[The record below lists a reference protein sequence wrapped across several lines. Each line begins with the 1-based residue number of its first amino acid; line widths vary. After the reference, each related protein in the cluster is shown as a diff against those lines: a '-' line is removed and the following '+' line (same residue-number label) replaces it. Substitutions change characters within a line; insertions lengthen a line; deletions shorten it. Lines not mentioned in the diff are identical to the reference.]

1 MEGNVEGTYGF
12 LNENGEIEIV
22 EYSSNNSTGF
32 TTNNKLPE
40 APTFNPEEVVETFIS
55 QFVIKKQ

>member
-1 MEGNVEGTYGF
+1 METRDVEGNVEGTYGF

-40 APTFNPEEVVETFIS
+40 APTFNPEEVVETFFS
-55 QFVIKKQ
+55 